1 MLKTENKKGFT
12 LIETLVGSAIF
23 LIVALATYQ
32 AFVALMNGVT
42 VSRIKITITALADEQ
57 FEIIRNMPYAD
68 IGTINGIPSGKI
80 AHNQTITRGTFT
92 FNASTT
98 VRNIDDPFDGTI
110 GGTPNDPSPADYK
123 LVDLT
128 INCLNCTNNIV
139 PLKFDALFAPRALET
154 ASTNGALF
162 IQVFDA
168 NGTPIPNTSLHIVN
182 TGTNP
187 DTIIDDVTDNSGWLK
202 IIDAPPGIN
211 AYNITASKSGYT
223 SDQTYPLNGSA
234 GNDPVNPDATVSIGQ
249 VTQKSLSI
257 DKLSSILVKT
267 IDTSCVPIPNI
278 SFSLTGT
285 KTIGTDI
292 LKYVVHN
299 FTSDSL
305 GENTISNL
313 EWDTYSTILTNQG
326 SYDLVGVNPN
336 PSFILNPNENKNIQ
350 LIIAP
355 HNNNAILLSVKDAA
369 GNPIDG
375 ASVEIAKT
383 GFDETKTTNS
393 GICPTP
399 GQVFW
404 SGLSNGTY
412 NISITKDGY
421 QPYTDTFNTSAW
433 KELDVTLT
441 P

>member
-1 MLKTENKKGFT
+1 MSKTKNKKGFT

-23 LIVALATYQ
+23 LVVALATYQ
-32 AFVALMNGVT
+32 VFVALMNGVA
-42 VSRIKITITALADEQ
+42 VSRVKITITALADEQ

-68 IGTINGIPSGKI
+68 IGTIGGIPSGKI
-80 AHNQTITRGTFT
+80 THNQTITRGTFT
-92 FNASTT
+92 FNASTV
-98 VRNIDDPFDGTI
+98 VRNIDDSFDGTI

-128 INCLNCTNNIV
+128 ISCLNCSNIIT

-168 NGTPIPNTSLHIVN
+168 NGTPISNTSLHIVD
-182 TGTNP
+182 TQTNP
-187 DTIIDDVTDNSGWLK
+187 DTIIDDVTDNNGWLK

-223 SDQTYPLNGSA
+223 TDQTYPLGGNA

-257 DKLSSILVKT
+257 DKLSSISIKT
-267 IDTSCVPIPNI
+267 IDTSCNPLPNI
-278 SFSLTGT
+278 PFSLMGT

-292 LKYVVHN
+292 LKYGTHN

-305 GENTISNL
+305 GQNYISNL
-313 EWDTYSTILTNQG
+313 EWDTYSTILTNQS

-336 PSFILNPNENKNIQ
+336 PSFILNPNENKIIQ
-350 LIIAP
+350 MITAP
-355 HNNNAILLSVKDAA
+355 HNGNAILLSIKDAA

-375 ASVEIAKT
+375 ATVEITKT
-383 GFDETKTTNS
+383 GFNETKTTNS
-393 GICPTP
+393 GSCPTP
-399 GQVFW
+399 GQIFW
-404 SGLSNGTY
+404 NGLSSGTY
-412 NISITKDGY
+412 NISIIKDGY
-421 QPYTDTFNTSAW
+421 QTYADTFNSNIW